1 VAKKEKKRFESYYLE
16 IRTVKNSENFTMALI
31 QCEILHLIVKS
42 LFFIFWGGFF
52 FKISILEV
60 ENGKNGPGILRIK
73 KLVMWAGP
81 EFTNSRGPKIS
92 SM

>member
-1 VAKKEKKRFESYYLE
+1 MWQKKKKKRFDSYYLE

-60 ENGKNGPGILRIK
+60 ENGKNGPRILGVNFKLLIRFMK
-73 KLVMWAGP
+73 K
-81 EFTNSRGPKIS
+81 N
-92 SM
+92 